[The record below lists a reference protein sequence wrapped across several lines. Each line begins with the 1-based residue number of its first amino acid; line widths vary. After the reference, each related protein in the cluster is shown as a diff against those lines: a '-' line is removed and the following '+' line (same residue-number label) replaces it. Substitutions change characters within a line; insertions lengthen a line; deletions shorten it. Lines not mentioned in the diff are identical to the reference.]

1 MRGGRGVSE
10 AMKISWRPL
19 RWCLGL
25 PPQAGIRDSHL
36 YIPLIKRPQLN
47 YTFNYTSTKWTFLVQ
62 LGLSSM
68 ELPPQGRVLR
78 SDTLI
83 TLQYSSKVTQ

>member
-1 MRGGRGVSE
+1 MHGGRGVSE

-19 RWCLGL
+19 RWGLGL

-47 YTFNYTSTKWTFLVQ
+47 YTFNYTSTKVDLPGSARFELNGT
-62 LGLSSM
+62 
-68 ELPPQGRVLR
+68 LPPRPGSQKRYFNYPSVLE
-78 SDTLI
+78 
-83 TLQYSSKVTQ
+83 